1 MAEAGFNMVVID
13 LGDGVHWQSHPE
25 IAVQGA
31 WTTGE
36 LKAELDKMR
45 ALGLEPIPKLNFA
58 TAHDAWL
65 KEYSRMVSTPV
76 YYQVCADLIAEA
88 SVLFDTP
95 RLFHLGM
102 DEETA
107 ENQKLYNM
115 CIVRQHELYWHDFHF
130 LVEQVEKAKVRPWI
144 WSDYVWNQPEAFWKN
159 MPKSVLQSNWYYEL
173 EFERHFPDD
182 APGWQR
188 AAKYY
193 RQLEEHGCDQIPTAS
208 NWSSPLNFGMTVE
221 HCRQVI
227 APERLKGFLMAPWK
241 PTIEAERAHHEAAIA
256 QVAQARKLC
265 V

>member
-1 MAEAGFNMVVID
+1 MIWGNLLHLSYNMWNDRECAENPLYWAARDTLLFDRTLWDDLLVQMAEAGFNMVVID

-144 WSDYVWNQPEAFWKN
+144 WSDYVWNNLKRFGSICQNPFCKATGITNWSLSATFPKTLPAGSVPPNIIANWKN
-159 MPKSVLQSNWYYEL
+159 TAATRS
-173 EFERHFPDD
+173 RR
-182 APGWQR
+182 R
-188 AAKYY
+188 ATGH
-193 RQLEEHGCDQIPTAS
+193 RRSTSG
-208 NWSSPLNFGMTVE
+208 
-221 HCRQVI
+221 
-227 APERLKGFLMAPWK
+227 
-241 PTIEAERAHHEAAIA
+241 
-256 QVAQARKLC
+256 
-265 V
+265 